1 MSKKPL
7 KKSDMGKSWIKPRRN
22 ISQMVAPEYHLIVS
36 EGTDTEPAY
45 FEAIKGI
52 VESKYRG
59 RIFLD
64 ISGKGDNTVNLF
76 YRAQTDVL
84 NSNIVYKHVWLVY
97 DKDDFPA
104 EHFDRTSQLCL
115 SACSEETTYHA
126 IWSNQC
132 IELWFLLHFM
142 FLQSDLHRSE
152 YWPKLSENLKAIGYG
167 EYAKNRS
174 DMFEILRPYMKY
186 AISNAQKLEEYNSGK
201 TPSGSVPGTMV
212 HLLIDTLKPYL

>member
-1 MSKKPL
+1 MSKTP
-7 KKSDMGKSWIKPRRN
+7 KKSDMGKAWIKPRRN
-22 ISQMVAPEYHLIVS
+22 IGQMVAPEYHLIVS

-45 FEAIKGI
+45 FQSIKSI

-64 ISGKGDNTVNLF
+64 ISGKGDNTISLF
-76 YRAQTDVL
+76 NKAQDDVK

-104 EHFDRTSQLCL
+104 AHFDKTAELCR
-115 SACSEETTYHA
+115 SASNDETTYHA

-142 FLQSDLHRSE
+142 FLQSDLHRKE
-152 YWPKLSENLKAIGYG
+152 YWPKLTEEQKKLGKGAYT
-167 EYAKNRS
+167 KNRL
-174 DMFEILRPYMKY
+174 DMFTILRPYMDD
-186 AISNAQKLEEYNSGK
+186 AIRNAKRLDESNLGK
-201 TPSGSVPGTMV
+201 TPAKSAPGTKV
-212 HLLIDTLKPYL
+212 HILIETLRPYL